1 MPLTLSYLDLNR
13 FMARRM
19 AKWRTVPRLVLL
31 TVSSE
36 RRTLLHK
43 AAWHTCLRTTAGF
56 SWYRKANRQKAR
68 GELDLPFHHLSMEL
82 LTKCPEA
89 GLDERRDP
97 SPINGAK
104 YLVQCTGGK
113 TRNRLVSCTHT
124 CWAKRWWVDET
135 RYQNKKRRLVI
146 NCPPVQKNYAKNMN
160 GVDRNDRDSADYT
173 TSIRINRW
181 YLRIFFWV
189 LDRVIFSCYIIA
201 VFLAASGLKPAWNKY
216 RSHW

>member
-1 MPLTLSYLDLNR
+1 
-13 FMARRM
+13 MARRM

-43 AAWHTCLRTTAGF
+43 ACLAHTCLRTTAGF

-68 GELDLPFHHLSMEL
+68 GELDLPPFVDG
-82 LTKCPEA
+82 A
-89 GLDERRDP
+89 LDKVPRGWFRRATR
-97 SPINGAK
+97 SFTNKRGAK
-104 YLVQCTGGK
+104 YLVQCTVWKDKKQVGF
-113 TRNRLVSCTHT
+113 LHTHC
-124 CWAKRWWVDET
+124 CWAKRWWVDALSK
-135 RYQNKKRRLVI
+135 NKRRLVI

-181 YLRIFFWV
+181 YLRIFF
-189 LDRVIFSCYIIA
+189 
-201 VFLAASGLKPAWNKY
+201 
-216 RSHW
+216 

>member
-31 TVSSE
+31 TVVRGE
-36 RRTLLHK
+36 LTAQGNL
-43 AAWHTCLRTTAGF
+43 AHTCLRTTAGF

-97 SPINGAK
+97 SPING
-104 YLVQCTGGK
+104 VQSTWFSAVERQETG
-113 TRNRLVSCTHT
+113 
-124 CWAKRWWVDET
+124 W
-135 RYQNKKRRLVI
+135 
-146 NCPPVQKNYAKNMN
+146 
-160 GVDRNDRDSADYT
+160 
-173 TSIRINRW
+173 
-181 YLRIFFWV
+181 
-189 LDRVIFSCYIIA
+189 
-201 VFLAASGLKPAWNKY
+201 FLAHTPVGPSDGGSTKRAIKIRNGAWLSIAR
-216 RSHW
+216 RSRRIMPRT